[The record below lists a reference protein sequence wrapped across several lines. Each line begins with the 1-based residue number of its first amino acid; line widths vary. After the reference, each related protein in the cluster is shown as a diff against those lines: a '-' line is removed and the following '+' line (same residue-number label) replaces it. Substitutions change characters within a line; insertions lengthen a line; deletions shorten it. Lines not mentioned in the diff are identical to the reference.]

1 MTNRPPTDSER
12 LARLERICASLALQS
27 YGAASLANGI
37 GLDPHRLRQQARFE
51 AAQIVAEQN
60 EQLETRR
67 AVA

>member
-1 MTNRPPTDSER
+1 
-12 LARLERICASLALQS
+12 LALQS

-67 AVA
+67 AAA